1 MNKLFAL
8 IFITFVV
15 YSQQADVAGIM
26 RGVIN
31 GCCSGNNVPA
41 SVCKP
46 AADAMVSAAKASGLA
61 RRRLGL
67 TSAIVTAGCNA
78 GYTAATGAAGIPA
91 PVSKCFQAKVVSQ
104 CTAQV
109 KAALGVRRLR
119 GHHHGHRSHLRHIRR
134 LRGHHHGHRSH

>member
-41 SVCKP
+41 SVCTP
-46 AADAMVSAAKASGLA
+46 AANAMVSAAQAAGLA
-61 RRRLGL
+61 RRRLQM
-67 TSAIVTAGCNA
+67 TSVIVTAGCTA
-78 GYTAATGAAGIPA
+78 GYNAAVASAGVPG
-91 PVSKCFQAKVVSQ
+91 PVSNCFRAQVVSQ

-109 KAALGVRRLR
+109 KSALGVRRLR
-119 GHHHGHRSHLRHIRR
+119 GHHHADSRNGHRP
-134 LRGHHHGHRSH
+134 HH